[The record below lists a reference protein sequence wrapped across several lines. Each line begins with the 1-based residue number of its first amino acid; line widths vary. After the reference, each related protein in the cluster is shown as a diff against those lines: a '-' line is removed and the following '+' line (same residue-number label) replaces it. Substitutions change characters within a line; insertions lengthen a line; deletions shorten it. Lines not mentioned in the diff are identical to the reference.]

1 MTTPSPHP
9 ATSIRDGETVLAT
22 DPAAL
27 PGDGQVVFIG
37 RIRTPWATRKD
48 CPKNPREA
56 RERGQPATLEID
68 PAYRVGLTGLAGYS
82 HVVLL
87 YWMHEAR
94 RDLILQSPAHVKVP
108 RGVFALRSPVRP
120 NPIALS
126 VVKLVSVNV
135 ATGHVE
141 IDAIDCVDGTPLLDI
156 KPYLPSVD
164 AIPSAVVPS
173 PVPSQP

>member
-1 MTTPSPHP
+1 MSNPHTHP
-9 ATSIRDGETVLAT
+9 ASSIRDGETVLAT

-27 PGDGQVVFIG
+27 PGDGHVVFIG

-56 RERGQPATLEID
+56 RERGQPATVLVD
-68 PAYRVGLTGLAGYS
+68 DVYRPGLSGLAGHS
-82 HVVLL
+82 HVIVL
-87 YWMHEAR
+87 YWMNEAR
-94 RDLILQSPAHVKVP
+94 RDLIVQHPAHATQP
-108 RGVFALRSPVRP
+108 RGVFSLRSPVRP

-126 VVKLVSVNV
+126 VVKLVSVNMK
-135 ATGHVE
+135 TGHIE